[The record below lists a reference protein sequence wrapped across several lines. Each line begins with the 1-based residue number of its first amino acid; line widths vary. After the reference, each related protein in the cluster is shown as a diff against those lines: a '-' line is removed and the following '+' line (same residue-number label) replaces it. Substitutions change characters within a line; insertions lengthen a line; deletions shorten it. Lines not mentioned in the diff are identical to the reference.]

1 VADRYVSVPITL
13 SDLERQDTRVKFFRW
28 ISFITLVPLDD
39 QFRQDNIRGDRHI
52 SKSHRRPYRRGCMGS
67 RRSTILEGSFL
78 FMRTPFVAELPNN
91 TIWRDVFVL
100 KWSARLPHSTLKGGV
115 PALPN
120 FGVPFY
126 VRIHLLTQNYQI
138 SHGNM
143 YGDGFCFYM
152 ISHALTSLGLVPAQP
167 SFGGSLLLMRTS
179 FVAELSNLTL

>member
-52 SKSHRRPYRRGCMGS
+52 SKNHRRPYRRGCMGS

-91 TIWRDVFVL
+91 TI
-100 KWSARLPHSTLKGGV
+100 
-115 PALPN
+115 
-120 FGVPFY
+120 
-126 VRIHLLTQNYQI
+126 
-138 SHGNM
+138 
-143 YGDGFCFYM
+143 
-152 ISHALTSLGLVPAQP
+152 
-167 SFGGSLLLMRTS
+167 
-179 FVAELSNLTL
+179 